1 MKKNTRALAAWLCTL
16 LVIPTVMSC
25 ADTSAQQGGD
35 ETADAGTQTQK
46 VEETVDPTQAAL
58 DAAVAKMEGKDF
70 GGHEFRIMDRSE
82 EQDPNWETID
92 VWAEAESGDTI
103 NDAVYQRNRLLEEN
117 LNIKISENKVK
128 NPYTDA
134 RTSIMAGG
142 DDFDIFTDGLSYLAT
157 MAVEGY
163 LVDLNTM
170 DTLKLTEN
178 WWDQDLN
185 RDLSIANKLFFC
197 TGDISIMDNYGTWC
211 VMFNKDMAE
220 EYDMDNL
227 YDHVKAGT
235 WTLGLM
241 HEMAKDV
248 TRDVDGNGT
257 MDYTDQW
264 GFLTESY
271 NEYGL
276 WAAGG
281 QAITGKDANDIPI
294 LTAFSDK
301 SVEIIDKVTEFTQDN
316 AATLI
321 ADKVTSGTLTGC
333 AFTNEHFGGSNALF
347 IYGGMWLITKFR
359 AYDVNFGVV
368 PAPKFDEAQERYYNT
383 YSYANCTAYS
393 VPTTAPDI
401 ARTGTIMEAMAE
413 VSKYTLT
420 PAYYDVALKGKY
432 IRDEESAEM
441 LDIILAQRSY
451 DLGMIFNWG
460 NMFSTITG
468 LSTNSNADFASA
480 YAKVEKATLKAIEKF
495 VDALDTLE

>member
-1 MKKNTRALAAWLCTL
+1 MKKNARMLAAWLCTL

-25 ADTSAQQGGD
+25 ADTSAEQTDADTQDTGAATQNVQ
-35 ETADAGTQTQK
+35 ETL
-46 VEETVDPTQAAL
+46 DPTQAAL
-58 DAAVAKMEGKDF
+58 DAAVAKLSGVDY
-70 GGHEFRIMDRSE
+70 GGHDFRIMDRSD

-103 NDAVYQRNRLLEEN
+103 NDAVYQRNRILEEN

-142 DDFDIFTDGLSYLAT
+142 DDFDIFTDGLSLLAT

-170 DTLKLTEN
+170 DKLNLTES

-185 RDLSIANKLFFC
+185 RDLTIANKLFFC

-211 VMFNKDMAE
+211 VMFNKDIAE
-220 EYDMDNL
+220 NYDLDNL
-227 YDHVKAGT
+227 YEHVNNGT
-235 WTLGLM
+235 WTMQLM
-241 HEMAKDV
+241 YDMAKEV
-248 TRDVDGNGT
+248 TKDLDGNGT
-257 MDYTDQW
+257 LEDTDQW

-281 QAITGKDANDIPI
+281 QRITDKDKDDLPKLVAY
-294 LTAFSDK
+294 SDK
-301 SVEIIDKVTEFTQDN
+301 SVEVIQFVTQFTQDK
-316 AATLI
+316 ASTLL
-321 ADKVTSGTLTGC
+321 ADNVKTGDGGC
-333 AFTNEHFGGSNALF
+333 AFTNEHFGGGKALF
-347 IYGGMWLITKFR
+347 IYGGMWLITKYR

-368 PAPKFDEAQERYYNT
+368 PAPKFDENQERYYNT

-393 VPTTAPDI
+393 VPTTAPDQ

-420 PAYYDVALKGKY
+420 PAYYEVALKGKY

-441 LDIILAQRSY
+441 LDIILAQRAY

-468 LSTNSNADFASA
+468 MSTTSNADFASL
-480 YAKVEKATLKAIEKF
+480 YAKREKATLTAIEKF
-495 VDALDTLE
+495 IDSLESIE

>member
-1 MKKNTRALAAWLCTL
+1 MKRNARALAAWLCTL

-25 ADTSAQQGGD
+25 ADTSASGD
-35 ETADAGTQTQK
+35 SVVTDAGAQTTEA
-46 VEETVDPTQAAL
+46 VETVDPTQAAIS
-58 DAAVAKMEGKDF
+58 AALAKTEGVDYA
-70 GGHEFRIMDRSE
+70 GHEFRIMDRSE
-82 EQDPNWETID
+82 EQDPNWETVD
-92 VWAEAESGDTI
+92 VWAEAENGDTI

-117 LNIKISENKVK
+117 LNIKITENKVK

-163 LVDLNTM
+163 LVDLNTL
-170 DTLKLTEN
+170 DSLKLNEV

-211 VMFNKDMAE
+211 VMFNKTIAQDYDLVDLYTLVREGKWTLDVMYDMAKT
-220 EYDMDNL
+220 
-227 YDHVKAGT
+227 VT
-235 WTLGLM
+235 
-241 HEMAKDV
+241 KDI
-248 TRDVDGNGT
+248 DGNGT
-257 MDYTDQW
+257 LEDTDQW

-281 QAITGKDANDIPI
+281 QAITGKDADDLPI
-294 LTAFSDK
+294 LTAYSDK
-301 SVEIIDKVTEFTQDN
+301 SVEVIQLVTDFTQDKS
-316 AATLI
+316 ATLL
-321 ADKVTSGTLTGC
+321 ADNVKTGNGGC
-333 AFTNEHFGGSNALF
+333 AFTNEHFGGGNALF
-347 IYGGMWLITKFR
+347 IYGGMWLITKYR
-359 AYDVNFGVV
+359 AYDVEFGIV

-393 VPTTAPDI
+393 VPTTATDLD
-401 ARTGTIMEAMAE
+401 RTGTIMETMAE

-420 PAYYDVALKGKY
+420 PAYYDIALKGKY
-432 IRDEESAEM
+432 VRDEESAEM
-441 LDIILAQRSY
+441 LDIILAQRAY

-460 NMFSTITG
+460 SMFSTITG
-468 LSTNSNADFASA
+468 LSTSSNADFASA
-480 YAKVEKATLKAIEKF
+480 YAKREKATVSAIEKF
-495 VDALDTLE
+495 VESLENIE